1 MTVETEETTQEV
13 QTNQSNQSEKSD
25 KTENN
30 QETSTWLNAMNDTKI
45 VGGHGEE
52 LTHATS
58 EEETEQTNETE
69 NAEENTDEEGQTNEQ
84 EEVYKV
90 LKIKVNGKEEEFD
103 LADEKQRTKAIEYM
117 QKGRHTES
125 IHEAKTEF
133 EKQKD
138 LANQEFNKLT
148 YVYLMNVNDGKIQ
161 VEEPKRSD
169 YFDPDGKYYARF
181 QYEEDADKAYKEA
194 VSTYDS
200 TMRSL
205 SEYRSKASKSYE
217 DYKQTLAGFQSKHP
231 EVTDMAQFIKDH
243 VNPRIQPLLS
253 MGAEPLPSD
262 LLEAI
267 YTHTYLDEIIK
278 DAIEKDRK
286 KLSKEGGKKTAT
298 SVKVDEKRIPP
309 PLFGKKDVT
318 IRFR

>member
-1 MTVETEETTQEV
+1 MEETVETVETTQE
-13 QTNQSNQSEKSD
+13 QTE
-25 KTENN
+25 TTN
-30 QETSTWLNAMNDTKI
+30 QETSTWLNAMNDVKI

-52 LTHATS
+52 LSHATS
-58 EEETEQTNETE
+58 ETESINETE
-69 NAEENTDEEGQTNEQ
+69 EEENTDEEGQTNV
-84 EEVYKV
+84 EEEIQYKV

-148 YVYLMNVNDGKIQ
+148 YIYLKNLNDGEIR

-181 QYEEDADKAYKEA
+181 QYEEDAQKAYKEA
-194 VSTYDS
+194 VETYDS
-200 TMRSL
+200 TIRSL
-205 SEYRSKASKSYE
+205 SEFRSKASKSYE
-217 DYKQTLAGFQSKHP
+217 DYKQTLSGFQSKHP

-243 VNPRIQPLLS
+243 VNPKIQPLLS
-253 MGAEPLPSD
+253 MGAEPLPSE

-286 KLSKEGGKKTAT
+286 KLSKEGGKKSAT
-298 SVKVDEKRIPP
+298 SVKVDEKKTLP
-309 PLFGKKDVT
+309 PLFGKKDNVT